1 MTEFEL
7 ELLNTLKEHER
18 TTKENLEL
26 IEKLQYDLEKA
37 KYEKIKVLAET
48 SAAIEVQCVNR
59 LWMIWI
65 YIYTWICMHIYRMM
79 DRCLHGWMVDG

>member
-48 SAAIEVQCVNR
+48 SAAIEVQYVNR
-59 LWMIWI
+59 LWIYMDI
-65 YIYTWICMHIYRMM
+65 YIHGYVCIYIE
-79 DRCLHGWMVDG
+79 

>member
-7 ELLNTLKEHER
+7 ELLSALEDHER
-18 TTKENLEL
+18 ATKENLEL

-48 SAAIEVQCVNR
+48 SAAIEVKCVNR
-59 LWMIWI
+59 
-65 YIYTWICMHIYRMM
+65 Y
-79 DRCLHGWMVDG
+79 G

>member
-37 KYEKIKVLAET
+37 KYEKIYGGSS
-48 SAAIEVQCVNR
+48 SASMLTLLTIPSISILTQ
-59 LWMIWI
+59 
-65 YIYTWICMHIYRMM
+65 
-79 DRCLHGWMVDG
+79 VD

>member
-37 KYEKIKVLAET
+37 KYEKIKVLTET
-48 SAAIEVQCVNR
+48 SAAIEVQYVNR

-65 YIYTWICMHIYRMM
+65 YI
-79 DRCLHGWMVDG
+79 

>member
-7 ELLNTLKEHER
+7 ELLNTLEDHER
-18 TTKENLEL
+18 ATKENLEL

-48 SAAIEVQCVNR
+48 SAAIEVKCVNR
-59 LWMIWI
+59 
-65 YIYTWICMHIYRMM
+65 Y
-79 DRCLHGWMVDG
+79 G

>member
-18 TTKENLEL
+18 ATKENLEL

-65 YIYTWICMHIYRMM
+65 YIYTWICMHLYRMM
-79 DRCLHGWMVDG
+79 DRCLNGWMVDG

>member
-48 SAAIEVQCVNR
+48 SAAIEVQYVNR

-65 YIYTWICMHIYRMM
+65 YRYMDMYAYR
-79 DRCLHGWMVDG
+79 

>member
-48 SAAIEVQCVNR
+48 SAAIEVQYVNR

-65 YIYTWICMHIYRMM
+65 YIYM
-79 DRCLHGWMVDG
+79 DMYAYI

>member
-37 KYEKIKVLAET
+37 KYEKIKVLTET

-65 YIYTWICMHIYRMM
+65 YIDTWICIYIE
-79 DRCLHGWMVDG
+79 

>member
-48 SAAIEVQCVNR
+48 SAAIEVQYVNR

-65 YIYTWICMHIYRMM
+65 YRYM
-79 DRCLHGWMVDG
+79 DMYAYI

>member
-48 SAAIEVQCVNR
+48 SAAIEVQYVNR

-65 YIYTWICMHIYRMM
+65 YIYM
-79 DRCLHGWMVDG
+79 DMYAYV